1 MGREQIDER
10 GQALAFTGGRA
21 RREQRVC
28 VGSPQTAFSPQPGS
42 VRAEGQTDRGRQSGG
57 QRGTDRL
64 STRQR
69 HAQSPPSPTQTPQP
83 CTRSAARKQLLRRS
97 RWRTRWRP
105 GTAPIHELQ
114 HRKTQGVRV
123 PWRAAPK
130 GYRSRHSWQLGSQ
143 GWRALRWPGGGTGW
157 DGSCSTLPVS
167 QCVPGGLSGHTVG
180 NTLHLHA
187 PLWGTWGL
195 CCPP

>member
-1 MGREQIDER
+1 M
-10 GQALAFTGGRA
+10 
-21 RREQRVC
+21 
-28 VGSPQTAFSPQPGS
+28 GSPQTASSPQPGS
-42 VRAEGQTDRGRQSGG
+42 VRAERTDRGRQSGG

-64 STRQR
+64 GARQR
-69 HAQSPPSPTQTPQP
+69 HAQSPPQSHPDPPSHAQ
-83 CTRSAARKQLLRRS
+83 RSAAGKQLLRRS

-123 PWRAAPK
+123 AWRATPR
-130 GYRSRHSWQLGSQ
+130 GYRSGHCCPLGSQ
-143 GWRALRWPGGGTGW
+143 GWRALRWPGEGTGW
-157 DGSCSTLPVS
+157 GGSCSALPVS

-195 CCPP
+195 CCPPCLLGSPPPQCHSSLGATQRH